1 MKIGIDAR
9 LWNESG
15 VGRYIRNLIY
25 NLADIDKKNK
35 YVLFLRKG
43 SGNPPLPSNF
53 RKVFTDIHWHTLRE
67 QLKFPG
73 AIEKEGIDLMHFPY
87 FSVPVSYSK
96 PFVVTIHDLIMHYFP
111 TGQASTHSSLIYKI
125 KLLSYKFVIKK
136 AAQKAQKIIAVSN
149 ATKQNIISDLKIKK
163 DKIAVIYEGVDDKLK
178 NQKLKNFSGESYF
191 LYVGNAYPHK
201 NLDRFV
207 EAFSILV
214 KESPKTSLVLAGRE
228 DVFYRRLRKK
238 IEDLGLGKI
247 IRFTGE
253 ANDEELADL
262 YLNAL
267 GLVMPSLMEGFGLP
281 ALEAMAN
288 KCLVLASDIP
298 SLREICGEAAVYF
311 DPYNIGDM
319 AEKLRKVR
327 HDNQDYYNDKKKRG
341 IERAK
346 LFSWQKMA
354 RQTLKIY
361 ESCVSL

>member
-1 MKIGIDAR
+1 M
-9 LWNESG
+9 
-15 VGRYIRNLIY
+15 
-25 NLADIDKKNK
+25 
-35 YVLFLRKG
+35 
-43 SGNPPLPSNF
+43 
-53 RKVFTDIHWHTLRE
+53 
-67 QLKFPG
+67 
-73 AIEKEGIDLMHFPY
+73 
-87 FSVPVSYSK
+87 
-96 PFVVTIHDLIMHYFP
+96 
-111 TGQASTHSSLIYKI
+111 
-125 KLLSYKFVIKK
+125 
-136 AAQKAQKIIAVSN
+136 
-149 ATKQNIISDLKIKK
+149 
-163 DKIAVIYEGVDDKLK
+163 
-178 NQKLKNFSGESYF
+178 KNFSGESYF